1 MRVPGNG
8 YAANASGCVAN
19 ATVSV
24 NAWSDALHVER
35 QSDDARENANG
46 SDGAADELSKGRLSR
61 KIVNKTYIAL
71 SKRLPV
77 ITRSSTAASTT

>member
-1 MRVPGNG
+1 MRVPANG
-8 YAANASGCVAN
+8 YAANANGCVAN
-19 ATVSV
+19 ATVSA
-24 NAWSDALHVER
+24 NAWSGAHHVER

-46 SDGAADELSKGRLSR
+46 SDGAANELSKGPLRR

-77 ITRSSTAASTT
+77 ITRSSAAASTA